1 MIIIKWGKLQKRHS
15 HTLLVGMKITFGNV
29 YQNNIMTLSFDQAI
43 PLTEIS
49 LKDKKKKENKT
60 KKLNAQVIRYITICN
75 NKVLGNP
82 LGQGEWTTVHSHQG
96 NTISYD
102 KE

>member
-1 MIIIKWGKLQKRHS
+1 MIIIKWGKLQKMHS

-49 LKDKKKKENKT
+49 LKDKKKKKKENKI

-75 NKVLGNP
+75 DKVL
-82 LGQGEWTTVHSHQG
+82 
-96 NTISYD
+96 
-102 KE
+102 

>member
-1 MIIIKWGKLQKRHS
+1 MHS

-49 LKDKKKKENKT
+49 LKDKKKKKRKQNKKAECT
-60 KKLNAQVIRYITICN
+60 GYSLYNY
-75 NKVLGNP
+75 L
-82 LGQGEWTTVHSHQG
+82 
-96 NTISYD
+96 
-102 KE
+102 